1 MSEDNSTSKWDIE
14 TPEWQWLTTQISREH
29 SHINQRMTW
38 YVTSQAFLF
47 TGFAISTGV
56 NGNKVVADILWL
68 LIPIGSIIL
77 SIMVWFSLS
86 STRESIKLLSDE
98 RFKRSN
104 QAFKN
109 FWNSDKRKKLILLGD
124 APSKYTPILF
134 VIIWTTL
141 LLNYVS
147 IYQ

>member
-1 MSEDNSTSKWDIE
+1 MSEEHSATKWDIE
-14 TPEWQWLTTQISREH
+14 TAEWQWLTTQISREH

-47 TGFAISTGV
+47 TGFAIGTGA

-77 SIMVWFSLS
+77 SIMVWLSLK
-86 STRESIKLLSDE
+86 STRDSIKLLNEE

-104 QAFKN
+104 QN
-109 FWNSDKRKKLILLGD
+109 FRDFWYREEREKWS
-124 APSKYTPILF
+124 F
-134 VIIWTTL
+134 
-141 LLNYVS
+141 
-147 IYQ
+147 